1 MIRLQ
6 GKQVGLSVIGLVI
19 TLGIVGYGAFVGIQ
33 YAPQVIEAQTVRSIL
48 DTIAQ
53 DHKNTPVESSAD
65 IKRSWDN
72 FLNINDMNDLKD
84 KAEIDGYRG
93 KYTIKVKWERK
104 LDLLF
109 ETKVITYEKSVTLD

>member
-19 TLGIVGYGAFVGIQ
+19 TLAIVGYAAFVGIQ
-33 YAPQVIEAQTVRSIL
+33 YGPQVIEAQTVRSIL

-53 DHKNTPVESSAD
+53 DNKTTPVESSAD

-104 LDLLF
+104 LDLLY